1 MSLRAAV
8 KYACIYSLYASGLLA
23 LARRRAVRRNA
34 ITVLTFH
41 RVLPDP
47 EFQHTSSLPG
57 IVVRERTFAALMEYV
72 RDHCAPESL
81 ERGDLWTA
89 PKRGKPRVLVT
100 FDDGWA
106 DNAAVAGPVV
116 ERTCV
121 PILIFVCPGLTGRV
135 FPFWPER
142 AVAARRSSTHSG
154 NAELESYVEALKQM
168 DPAKREAVLARLPEL
183 PSNELRKSE
192 PLNATMSW
200 EELTSLPAPV
210 TLGSHTWSHQLLT
223 QLDSPAVMQE
233 LMDSKQGL
241 EERTG
246 RPCIAFAYPNGN
258 HSPGIRMAVQTAGYA
273 YAFTTSPGQWT
284 AGSDPLAVPRVNVSE
299 NHLAG
304 MFGRFSRAVFE
315 YNAFWRY

>member
-8 KYACIYSLYASGLLA
+8 KYACVYFLYASGLLA
-23 LARRRAVRRNA
+23 LARWRAVRRNA

-47 EFQHTSSLPG
+47 EFEHTSSLPG

-72 RDHCAPESL
+72 RDHCAPASI
-81 ERGDLWTA
+81 DQDPWTA
-89 PKRGKPRVLVT
+89 VRPGKPRILVT

-106 DNAAVAGPVV
+106 DNAAVAVPVV
-116 ERTCV
+116 ERTRIPTV
-121 PILIFVCPGLTGRV
+121 IFVCPGLTGRV

-142 AVAARRSSTHSG
+142 AIAARRSLTHTG
-154 NAELESYVEALKQM
+154 DAELERYVEQLKQM
-168 DPAKREAVLARLPEL
+168 DPPQRDSILAGLPEL
-183 PSNELRKSE
+183 SNDELRESE

-200 EELTSLPAPV
+200 NELASLPAPV
-210 TLGSHTWSHQLLT
+210 TLGSHTWSHRLLT
-223 QLDSPAVMQE
+223 QLDSTAVMDE
-233 LMDSKQGL
+233 LRDSKQQL

-246 RPCIAFAYPNGN
+246 QPCITFAYPNGN
-258 HSPGIRMAVQTAGYA
+258 HSPEIRTAVKTAGYA
-273 YAFTTSPGQWT
+273 YAFTTSPGRWT
-284 AGSDPLAVPRVNVSE
+284 AGSDPLAIPRINVSE

-304 MFGRFSRAVFE
+304 IDGRFSRAAFE